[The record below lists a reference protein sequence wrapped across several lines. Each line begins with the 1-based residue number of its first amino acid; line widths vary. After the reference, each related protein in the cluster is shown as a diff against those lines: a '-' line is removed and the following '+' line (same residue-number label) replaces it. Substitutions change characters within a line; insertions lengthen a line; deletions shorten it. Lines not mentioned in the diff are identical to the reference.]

1 MELKIELD
9 MNKIDYNAINVEVLK
24 QLKESNILH
33 DYHIENKVDKT
44 LSILIRDT
52 VRDYI
57 NRRYGENE
65 LTSTW

>member
-1 MELKIELD
+1 MELKIDLD